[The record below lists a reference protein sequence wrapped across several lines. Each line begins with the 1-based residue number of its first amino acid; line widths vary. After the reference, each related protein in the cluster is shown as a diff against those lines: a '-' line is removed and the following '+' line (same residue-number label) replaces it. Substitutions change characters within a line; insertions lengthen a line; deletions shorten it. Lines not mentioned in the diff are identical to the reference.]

1 MTTLLWQAVALAYCL
16 VLPGFLFAQC
26 RDRGKSLSPA
36 LLAEAFT
43 FALLVVPMACFCA
56 AWVLG
61 TNIRPALVFG
71 VASLFNVAGLARFLW
86 IRRRA
91 WQERRARATAIK
103 PVPTPLILAVHEDSN
118 ANAALLRGGEILAA
132 VAEERLTRVKFQ
144 GGFPSRAV
152 AEVSRIAGAAI
163 EDVDAVVAGNRLHFL
178 PRLFGTA
185 PIEGEHDLLGWRH
198 KSYLTLQDWLRRHAA
213 ADRAVVAL
221 NRALLRRRFH
231 RDVPLV
237 DHHTAH
243 AYSAYLTS
251 PFGEA
256 LAVTV
261 DHFGDGWSGRVF
273 ACRHGRC
280 EPMWGTGALDSP
292 GQFYGEIAQFL
303 GIHVLNAGKV
313 TGLAARG
320 DWRPAYPVMERLFR
334 LEDDD
339 RRFVLW
345 PLWRKSRGRGPCRD
359 LARFSPA
366 EVAAAAQKR
375 LEDLLVA
382 FVRRALRETG
392 DRYLVLSGGVFANVL
407 VNQRLWNLPEVEGLY
422 VHPAM
427 SDQGIAVGAALAHLA
442 DTVGLTPRPLPH
454 VFLGPEYDEDQMG
467 QALEAARLPYERCP
481 DVDARVADL
490 LVQGQVVGRF
500 TGRMEYGPR
509 ALGHRS
515 ILFHTADRSVND
527 WLNARLDRSETMP
540 FAPATLAEHAPV
552 CYEDYGPGAAHT
564 ARFMTMTFRCTEAMR
579 RASPAVVH
587 LDGTARPQVV
597 HEDTTPRLHRILRLV
612 HEKTGV
618 PSVLNTS
625 FNLHGEPIVC
635 RPEEAIR
642 LFRERRVDALALGP
656 FLLQHR

>member
-1 MTTLLWQAVALAYCL
+1 MTSL
-16 VLPGFLFAQC
+16 VL
-26 RDRGKSLSPA
+26 
-36 LLAEAFT
+36 
-43 FALLVVPMACFCA
+43 
-56 AWVLG
+56 
-61 TNIRPALVFG
+61 
-71 VASLFNVAGLARFLW
+71 
-86 IRRRA
+86 
-91 WQERRARATAIK
+91 AI
-103 PVPTPLILAVHEDSN
+103 HEDSN
-118 ANAALLRGGEILAA
+118 ANAALLRGGDIVAA

-144 GGFPSRAV
+144 AGFPARAI
-152 AEVSRIAGAAI
+152 AEVLRIGGVRL

-185 PIEGEHDLLGWRH
+185 PIEGEHDLLGLRH
-198 KSYLTLQDWLRRHAA
+198 KTYLTFQDVLRCHAGA
-213 ADRAVVAL
+213 ARAVEAL
-221 NRALLRRRFH
+221 NRMLLRRRFG
-231 RDVPLV
+231 REVALV

-251 PFGEA
+251 PFPEA
-256 LAVTV
+256 LAVSV
-261 DHFGDGWSGRVF
+261 DHFGDGLSGRVF
-273 ACRHGRC
+273 ACRAGRC
-280 EPMWGTGALDSP
+280 QPMWATGALDSP

-320 DWRPAYPVMERLFR
+320 DPRPAYPVMERLFR

-345 PLWRKSRGRGPCRD
+345 PLWRKARGRGPYRD
-359 LARFSPA
+359 LARFAPA
-366 EVAAAAQKR
+366 DVAAAAQKR

-392 DRYLVLSGGVFANVL
+392 DRFLVLSGGVFANVL
-407 VNQRLWNLPEVEGLY
+407 VNQRLWNLPEVEGIY

-442 DTVGLTPRPLPH
+442 ATVGLTPRPIPH
-454 VFLGPEYDEDQMG
+454 VFLGPDYTEDDMG
-467 QALEAARLPYERCP
+467 RALEDARLPFERCA

-490 LVQGQVVGRF
+490 VVRGKVVGRF

-515 ILFHTADRSVND
+515 ILFHTGDPSVND

-540 FAPATLAEHAPV
+540 FAPATLAEHAPA

-564 ARFMTMTFRCTEAMR
+564 ARFMTITFRCTDAMR

-597 HEDTTPRLHRILRLV
+597 HEDTTPGFHRILRLV

-625 FNLHGEPIVC
+625 FNRHGEPIVC

-642 LFRERRVDALALGP
+642 LFQERRVDALALGP
-656 FLLQHR
+656 FLVKHG